1 MDVRVVIIYSDELKS
16 ITVDGIEM
24 EGISS
29 IKNKP
34 IKDWFAPSYGR
45 DGWEGL
51 IKEIKKMI
59 DDDEANLNFE
69 FQGPKE
75 NKLIFEKIIKKYGY
89 ESDTDGLSIDEIAK
103 IHLEDAKKAEH
114 RGFYKK
120 ALKHYK
126 DAAEIGNS
134 LEALFS
140 VGEYYFNFE
149 DKELD
154 IEKEE
159 AITNAI
165 EYYEKAANL
174 GHTMSQYRLYE
185 ILSTDKYVNI
195 EWEKALDW
203 LKMAAE
209 SGDDR
214 IKIELGDILY
224 EDYFLLEDE
233 EYGKEALAWYR
244 KAEEN
249 ENDYA
254 FMRIARCYKYGV
266 GVKENQK
273 EAFKWYEKAAI
284 SGNMRGNFQCAE
296 CYYMGRGV
304 KEDKKKSFE
313 LYKKA
318 ADSGEADACY
328 MVGKCYEFG
337 FGVEENQNKAFEWY
351 LKSADEGNFVEA
363 IFSVAEFYFNFEDKK
378 IDLDKE
384 EAIETAIGYYKKA
397 ATLGHIVSQYRLYEI
412 LSTDEYV
419 AEDFKCAFEWLYK
432 AAEAGYD
439 IAQIALGDELYDN
452 YCSDFVNDFVY
463 DDDYD
468 DDDDDDDDD
477 DYDDD
482 LGQKALKW
490 YRKAAENNN
499 NVAYMRIARCYK
511 AGMGV
516 DENQEEAFKW
526 YKKAAD
532 AGNIRGVFQCA
543 ECYREGRGV
552 AEDDEK
558 AFELYKKAA
567 NEGEADACFMVGEC
581 YSKGIGVDSND
592 FRAFKWYLKS
602 AEGNYLNGQTEVGF
616 RYDIGLGVKEDHLEA
631 KKWYLRA
638 AERGDEIS
646 QFLLGYLYEN
656 GDLGKVDYNKAYEWY
671 LKSAS
676 NGHSEA
682 MFRLAQCYEYGK
694 GVSKDIKTAY
704 EWYKEAADAE
714 APNAE
719 SCYKIAEAYYA
730 QKDPNL
736 DKRTGVMLAAAVLLP
751 VTNLITIPTA
761 VIGSAIKGVSNDYKF
776 LKSPAGKDM
785 MKYYHI
791 AASLDHQGAIK
802 RLEELEGK

>member
-75 NKLIFEKIIKKYGY
+75 NKLIFEKIIKEYGY
-89 ESDTDGLSIDEIAK
+89 DSDTDGLSIDEIAK

-185 ILSTDKYVNI
+185 ILSTDEYVT
-195 EWEKALDW
+195 EDREQALKW
-203 LKMAAE
+203 LRIAAE
-209 SGDDR
+209 SGDD
-214 IKIELGDILY
+214 KIQVELGDVLDY
-224 EDYFLLEDE
+224 EYTITEDK
-233 EYGKEALAWYR
+233 EYGKEALKWYS
-244 KAEEN
+244 KAAN
-249 ENDYA
+249 SGNI
-254 FMRIARCYKYGV
+254 RGIYGCAYCNFY
-266 GVKENQK
+266 GIGITKNCT
-273 EAFKWYEKAAI
+273 EAFELFKKAADTGDADSYYMLGECCETYYNYGSELIDLKSVMGLKIEEAIPYAIEYYEKAA
-284 SGNMRGNFQCAE
+284 SQ
-296 CYYMGRGV
+296 
-304 KEDKKKSFE
+304 
-313 LYKKA
+313 
-318 ADSGEADACY
+318 
-328 MVGKCYEFG
+328 
-337 FGVEENQNKAFEWY
+337 
-351 LKSADEGNFVEA
+351 
-363 IFSVAEFYFNFEDKK
+363 
-378 IDLDKE
+378 
-384 EAIETAIGYYKKA
+384 
-397 ATLGHIVSQYRLYEI
+397 GHIMSQYRLYEI

-419 AEDFKCAFEWLYK
+419 VKDPERAIKWLRK
-432 AAEAGYD
+432 AAE
-439 IAQIALGDELYDN
+439 LGDTDSQIVLGDLIHDSIISELEEALKYWDEEDEEYDEE
-452 YCSDFVNDFVY
+452 DEEY
-463 DDDYD
+463 DEEDEEYD
-468 DDDDDDDDD
+468 EEDN
-477 DYDDD
+477 
-482 LGQKALKW
+482 GSTQEMLKW
-490 YRKAAENNN
+490 YRKAAEACND
-499 NVAYMRIARCYK
+499 VAYMRIARCYK
-511 AGMGV
+511 IGDGV
-516 DENQEEAFKW
+516 WQNQEEAFKW

-581 YSKGIGVDSND
+581 YSKGIGVDLND